1 MKELHK
7 QIILTVLILLTLV
20 GGQIIATEQD
30 KDAARI
36 MQGNDTAEGF
46 KSAYMHFFQTIVTSS
61 GAERTLEVRA
71 WIVDSGDKQLAE
83 YLTPADIKG
92 QKILMTE
99 DGDNIWM
106 FNAETRRTR
115 KLGSHM
121 KKRKVM
127 GSDFTY
133 EDQSGGK
140 MSEKYD
146 GVLIGEE
153 LVDGENCYMLD
164 LIPTPEGPSYS
175 KVRAWIS
182 KQDLVAR
189 RLDYY
194 QDSSAIPFKRLL
206 MSDIRKVEYTADG
219 QTETKIVPFK
229 MVMTN
234 LEDRTKTVNV
244 TDEIQFGVDIPD
256 TVFNPHNLDS

>member
-1 MKELHK
+1 MKRLSK
-7 QIILTVLILLTLV
+7 LSLSFGIALACLV
-20 GGQIIATEQD
+20 AQPT
-30 KDAARI
+30 AAQSEEAQEI
-36 MQGNDTAEGF
+36 MRKNDDAEGF
-46 KSAYMHFFQTIVTSS
+46 ASAYMHFFQTITTSS

-71 WIVDSGDKQLAE
+71 WTVDSGDKQLAE
-83 YLTPADIKG
+83 YLAPADIKG

-146 GVLIGEE
+146 GVKVGEE
-153 LVDGENCYMLD
+153 TLDGEPCYVLD
-164 LIPTPEGPSYS
+164 LTPTPKGPSYS
-175 KVRAWIS
+175 KVRAWVS
-182 KQDLVAR
+182 TGDFVAR
-189 RLDYY
+189 RLDFYENGEEE
-194 QDSSAIPFKRLL
+194 PFKRLV
-206 MSDIRKVEYTADG
+206 MSDVRTVDYELDG
-219 QTETKIVPFK
+219 QQSSKIVPFK

-234 LEDRTKTVNV
+234 LEDRTETVNITESV
-244 TDEIQFGVDIPD
+244 QFGVKLPGTIFDPR
-256 TVFNPHNLDS
+256 NLDR

>member
-1 MKELHK
+1 MTGSYKR
-7 QIILTVLILLTLV
+7 IVLIVWILLTFA
-20 GGQIIATEQD
+20 GNQIMAAEQD
-30 KDAARI
+30 DEAAEI
-36 MQGNDTAEGF
+36 MRKNDMAEGF
-46 KSAYMHFFQTIVTSS
+46 KSAYMHFLQTIVTSS
-61 GAERTLEVRA
+61 GAERTLEIRA
-71 WIVDSGDKQLAE
+71 WLIDSGEMQLAE
-83 YLTPADIKG
+83 YLAPADIKG

-140 MSEKYD
+140 MSEKYG
-146 GVLIGEE
+146 GVLVGEAI
-153 LVDGENCYMLD
+153 VDGEHCYTLD
-164 LIPTPEGPSYS
+164 LVPTPEGPSYS

-182 KQDLVAR
+182 KQDFVAR

-194 QDSSAIPFKRLL
+194 EDDSGEPFKRLHL
-206 MSDIRKVEYTADG
+206 SDIRQVESAADESEMK
-219 QTETKIVPFK
+219 TVPFR
-229 MVMTN
+229 MVMIN
-234 LEDRTKTVNV
+234 LEDHTETVNV
-244 TDEIQFGVDIPD
+244 TKAIQFGVDIP
-256 TVFNPHNLDS
+256 VSIFNPRNLDS

>member
-1 MKELHK
+1 MKRPGKLS
-7 QIILTVLILLTLV
+7 LSL
-20 GGQIIATEQD
+20 GIALAYFVAQPIVAQAEE
-30 KDAARI
+30 APEI
-36 MQGNDTAEGF
+36 MRKNDDAEGF
-46 KSAYMHFFQTIVTSS
+46 ASAYMHFFQTIVTSS
-61 GAERTLEVRA
+61 GAERTLEIRA
-71 WIVDSGDKQLAE
+71 WMVDSGDKQLAE
-83 YLTPADIKG
+83 YLAPADIKG

-146 GVLIGEE
+146 GVKVGEE
-153 LVDGENCYMLD
+153 MLDGEPCYVLD
-164 LIPTPEGPSYS
+164 LTPTPKGPSYT
-175 KVRAWIS
+175 KVRVWVS
-182 KQDLVAR
+182 TGDFVAR
-189 RLDYY
+189 RMDFYENGE
-194 QDSSAIPFKRLL
+194 AAPFKRLV
-206 MSDIRKVEYTADG
+206 MSDVRSVDYELDG
-219 QTETKIVPFK
+219 QRQTKVLPFK

-234 LEDRTKTVNV
+234 LEDHTETVNITESV
-244 TDEIQFGVDIPD
+244 QFGVELPD
-256 TVFNPHNLDS
+256 SIFDPRNLDR